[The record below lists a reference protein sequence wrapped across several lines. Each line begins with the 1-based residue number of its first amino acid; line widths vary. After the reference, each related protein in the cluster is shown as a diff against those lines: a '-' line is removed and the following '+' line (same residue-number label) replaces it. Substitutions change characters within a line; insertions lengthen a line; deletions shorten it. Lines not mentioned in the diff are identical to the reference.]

1 MKHIFIILLSAAIA
15 NAGVLLT
22 NGDIE
27 LVLGTGWSQAS
38 SGANIIIDRA
48 TTYDPDPDYE
58 ARVYKGS
65 GSGYARLFQMVDIP
79 TTDLEFSVYAK
90 IYAYDNHSTAW
101 CGAGVI
107 ISYLNENGVLLGDT
121 RICMRS
127 TQCPWSNSSTR
138 HIIQATD
145 SMWHNYAFNIDNEL
159 TNLSGVN
166 PSDVKKIEV
175 ALFDS
180 TYHC

>member
-1 MKHIFIILLSAAIA
+1 MKHIIIILLSGAIA

-27 LVLGTGWSQAS
+27 LDLSIGWSQAS
-38 SGANIIIDRA
+38 SGASIIIDRA
-48 TTYDPDPDYE
+48 TTYDPDPNYE
-58 ARVYKGS
+58 AQVYKGT

-90 IYAYDNHSTAW
+90 IYAYDNSSTAW

-107 ISYLNENGVLLGDT
+107 ISYLNENGSLLGDT
-121 RICMRS
+121 RICMLS
-127 TQCPWSNSSTR
+127 TECPWSNSSTR
-138 HIIQATD
+138 HIIQASD
-145 SMWHNYAFNIDNEL
+145 SLWHNYAFNIDNEL
-159 TNLSGVN
+159 TNLTGIN

>member
-1 MKHIFIILLSAAIA
+1 MKHIIIVLLSAVIA
-15 NAGVLLT
+15 NAGVLLI

-27 LVLGTGWSQAS
+27 LDLSTGWSQAS
-38 SGANIIIDRA
+38 SGASVTIDRSTA
-48 TTYDPDPDYE
+48 YDPDPDYE
-58 ARVYKGS
+58 AQVYKGS
-65 GSGYARLFQMVDIP
+65 GSGYARLYQAVDIP

-107 ISYLNENGVLLGDT
+107 VSYLNANGGLLGDT

-127 TQCPWSNSSTR
+127 TQCPWSNSSIR
-138 HIIQATD
+138 HIIEATD
-145 SMWHNYAFNIDNEL
+145 SMWHNYSFNIDNEL
-159 TNLSGVN
+159 TNLPGIN
-166 PSDVKKIEV
+166 PAAVKKIEV

-180 TYHC
+180 AYHC